1 MKRKQSKIKV
11 KSNQEKGKEREQQ
24 PEASNYTALRGIET
38 YSRNCMNDTKGKHKW
53 KGEWEGIYKE
63 QGNSVKRILLLMK
76 YKERN
81 QSINANQQINQ
92 WMGIIKQNI
101 KIYKNK

>member
-24 PEASNYTALRGIET
+24 PEASNYTALRGVEIHRQN
-38 YSRNCMNDTKGKHKW
+38 YMNDTKGEHKW

-63 QGNSVKRILLLMK
+63 QGNSMKRILLL
-76 YKERN
+76 
-81 QSINANQQINQ
+81 I
-92 WMGIIKQNI
+92 
-101 KIYKNK
+101 